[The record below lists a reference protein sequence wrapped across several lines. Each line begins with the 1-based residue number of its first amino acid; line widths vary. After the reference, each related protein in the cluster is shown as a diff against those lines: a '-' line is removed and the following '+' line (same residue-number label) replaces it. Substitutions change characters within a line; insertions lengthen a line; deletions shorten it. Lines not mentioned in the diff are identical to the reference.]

1 MDEIKSQAVR
11 TDILFLSWSTA
22 SIDKLGVDVNV
33 DRSVM
38 IIPEA
43 LQLLTLLNDLNLVTQ

>member
-22 SIDKLGVDVNV
+22 SIDKLGVDLNV

>member
-11 TDILFLSWSTA
+11 TDILFLSWTTA

-38 IIPEA
+38 VISEA
-43 LQLLTLLNDLNLVTQ
+43 VQLLTLLNDLNLVTQ

>member
-1 MDEIKSQAVR
+1 VDEIKSQAVR